1 MEADVNKSPFVRTST
16 WGKHDPKSG
25 HKGKNDGY
33 SKNGGDGDENPVDE
47 KEGESME
54 SKESEDNTL
63 LIETMV
69 VEAYNKEKAQASQ
82 AMLGVDD
89 TKHNVD
95 EIQVVELEGEDLSK
109 LEKSDY
115 LVQFPASPS
124 EDVGEVIPTPPL
136 LSEEV
141 QRFSLRNLQNMEGR
155 MQERA
160 VAISKK
166 RNFEG
171 MMKQDDTTAMRD
183 GAKMLKENASMM
195 MRICAA
201 NREEAT
207 C

>member
-115 LVQFPASPS
+115 L
-124 EDVGEVIPTPPL
+124 
-136 LSEEV
+136 
-141 QRFSLRNLQNMEGR
+141 NMEGR